1 MIKTNNLAKLAD
13 PDPDYLSFRPSDEQN
28 ISFKN
33 DQFTFE
39 IDLVENLELLKTN
52 SKAHQ
57 YLHLMS
63 LILIKRFDSN
73 VLYRYSHATHNVI
86 KSRIFRFGFFIP
98 II

>member
-52 SKAHQ
+52 SKNVQ
-57 YLHLMS
+57 NIRFTVDLF
-63 LILIKRFDSN
+63 ILSK
-73 VLYRYSHATHNVI
+73 
-86 KSRIFRFGFFIP
+86 
-98 II
+98 